1 MFQEIRTR
9 LRRKLRCMFDLFQK
23 VSSGKM
29 RRAKNTTEAGTI
41 GYWQPAFKIFGTHDF
56 SHVLVTN
63 GFCLVLSERL
73 LSTREHAVDEMGYP
87 IFRQTHIFTR
97 CHKMSQDKF
106 QTNQGCRTHRLCSIF
121 VNPSLFLVPHLTL
134 ITANILFMREWVKN
148 LGLYYFHPKH
158 EPNGLGWDH

>member
-1 MFQEIRTR
+1 MLQEIRTR

-29 RRAKNTTEAGTI
+29 RRAKKTTEAGTI

-87 IFRQTHIFTR
+87 IFRQTHIVTR
-97 CHKMSQDKF
+97 CHKISFK
-106 QTNQGCRTHRLCSIF
+106 QTKVAGPTGF
-121 VNPSLFLVPHLTL
+121 VPFS
-134 ITANILFMREWVKN
+134 
-148 LGLYYFHPKH
+148 
-158 EPNGLGWDH
+158 